1 MPDPAAPVAAG
12 ALHPQPFAANRARLQ
27 IDRLNQILPS
37 ATLGQTA
44 SGSEMIEAR
53 IAALR
58 QRLARGL
65 EECRAQRVTIF
76 KRRRLPPRMWW
87 S

>member
-12 ALHPQPFAANRARLQ
+12 ALHPATLAANRARLR
-27 IDRLNQILPS
+27 IDRLNQILAKRDFGPN
-37 ATLGQTA
+37 GQRFRDA
-44 SGSEMIEAR
+44 IEAE

-65 EECRAQRVTIF
+65 EECRAQG
-76 KRRRLPPRMWW
+76 
-87 S
+87 